1 MSNLTIGKIVNN
13 SATIILNST
22 DQDGFGEKIVTGDS
36 FTKSTTITPA
46 GTYQVIA
53 DNFKTLAGY
62 YSETFSNVRYGPIA
76 ARTASAL
83 VVGQFYAIQDKGTGT
98 LNNAGVGTG
107 ATFVNDGA
115 AIVHR
120 ILEIT
125 DAQLAQEPVAGR
137 YYKCLKVAPA
147 GFDGVAVQVEEQPA
161 GTTFTPASLAV
172 LDPDFPGTAYALSS
186 IDYNNVDYRISIPN
200 ETSFPGKTRC
210 LVKVEAISA
219 TGITSDESPLYVD
232 IPEMAP
238 HNLFIKSRRAIGMVF
253 GGIWNPSSIIDCGVL
268 GQSPFG
274 QTLSVKLRDGA
285 NNSNIG
291 ESTIHTAPGRV
302 DTLEVIG
309 KFPTTIILRILFV
322 TNEDLKE
329 F

>member
-13 SATIILNST
+13 SATVILNST

-36 FTKSTTITPA
+36 FTKSTLITPA

-76 ARTASAL
+76 ARAASAL

-125 DAQLAQEPVAGR
+125 DAQLAQEPGAGR

-147 GFDGVAVQVEEQPA
+147 GFTGVAVQVEEQPA

-186 IDYNNVDYRISIPN
+186 VDYNNVDYRISIPN

-210 LVKVEAISA
+210 LVKVEAVSA

-291 ESTIHTAPGRV
+291 DSTIHSALSSLA
-302 DTLEVIG
+302 TLAVIG